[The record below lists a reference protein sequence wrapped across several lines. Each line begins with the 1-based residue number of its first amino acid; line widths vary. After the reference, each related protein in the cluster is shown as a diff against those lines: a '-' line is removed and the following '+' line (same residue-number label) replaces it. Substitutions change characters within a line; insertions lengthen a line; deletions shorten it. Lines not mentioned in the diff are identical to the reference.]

1 MSIDHDDRTPG
12 QKILEEIAA
21 IPAILAFP
29 PEIFTQLDELCELR
43 GFTHHQLVV
52 EAALSL
58 QGQGRSEK
66 IMEEVLTPLEP
77 GETEVWP
84 EDPPG
89 HSGAGGRALC
99 HATFRQK
106 LF

>member
-1 MSIDHDDRTPG
+1 MSADHDDRTPS

-21 IPAILAFP
+21 IPAILVLP

-58 QGQGRSEK
+58 QGQGARRRSWK
-66 IMEEVLTPLEP
+66 K
-77 GETEVWP
+77 
-84 EDPPG
+84 
-89 HSGAGGRALC
+89 C
-99 HATFRQK
+99 
-106 LF
+106 

>member
-1 MSIDHDDRTPG
+1 MPAETNGGAGTRDSGPRHMSADHDDRTPS

-21 IPAILAFP
+21 IPAILVFP

-58 QGQGRSEK
+58 QGQGARRRSWK
-66 IMEEVLTPLEP
+66 K
-77 GETEVWP
+77 
-84 EDPPG
+84 
-89 HSGAGGRALC
+89 C
-99 HATFRQK
+99 
-106 LF
+106 